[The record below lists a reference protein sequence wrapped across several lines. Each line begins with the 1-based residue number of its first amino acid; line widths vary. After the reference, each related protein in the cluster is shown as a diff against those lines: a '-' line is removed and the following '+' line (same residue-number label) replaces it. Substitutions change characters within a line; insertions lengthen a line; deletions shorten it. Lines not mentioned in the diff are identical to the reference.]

1 MNRVFIKTYG
11 CQMNERDSEAVAF
24 KLKARGYEIVS
35 DEAIADVVLLN
46 TCSVRDQ
53 AEQKAIGKAGH
64 LAHRKKK
71 NQKFIFG
78 VMGCMAQ
85 NRGEELFDILPDLDL
100 VVGTQKFHRIPE
112 YLDKITGSTE
122 PKTTNIIDL
131 EDEEFSQEEIRD
143 HLYTS
148 QNKVTAFVSIM
159 QGCNMNCT
167 FCIVPK
173 TRGKERYRS
182 IASITKEVQELVDRG
197 VREVTLLGQI
207 VNAYG
212 RGSLPR
218 IDNKSPFVQLLE
230 KLNEIEGLY
239 RIRFTSPHPT
249 SFGDDLIECFARLS
263 KLCEHAHLPMQ
274 SGSDR
279 ILKLMNRPYTRKK
292 FLAITKKLRNAHS
305 KMRISTDVILGFPG
319 ESDEDYALTKSAFIE
334 ATFEMAYIFK
344 YSERSGTPA
353 VELSDS
359 VPKDVKE
366 MRNQDLLTQ
375 LEKQSYVSNSSS
387 VGKRYEVLVEGKAKR
402 GKDML
407 IGRTRC
413 NRRVVFEGNEVLA
426 GELLDIEIKDV
437 SATTLIGENN
447 Q

>member
-85 NRGEELFDILPDLDL
+85 NKGEELFDILPDLDL

-112 YLDKITGSTE
+112 YLEKITGSAE
-122 PKTTNIIDL
+122 SRPTNIIDL
-131 EDEEFSQEEIRD
+131 EEEEFSQEEIRD
-143 HLYTS
+143 HLNTS

-182 IASITKEVQELVDRG
+182 IESITKEVQGLVERG

-212 RGSLPR
+212 RGFLPR

-230 KLNEIEGLY
+230 KLNEIDGLY

-249 SFGDDLIECFARLS
+249 SFGDDLIECFASLP

-279 ILKLMNRPYTRKK
+279 ILKLMNRPYSIKR
-292 FLAITKKLRNAHS
+292 FLDITKKLRTAHS
-305 KMRISTDVILGFPG
+305 KMRISTDVILGFPS

-334 ATFEMAYIFK
+334 AAFEMAYIFK

-366 MRNQDLLTQ
+366 IRNQDLLSQ
-375 LEKQSYVSNSSS
+375 LEKQSYASNSISI
-387 VGKRYEVLVEGKAKR
+387 GKKYEVLVEGKAKR
-402 GKDML
+402 GKSML
-407 IGRTRC
+407 IGRSRC
-413 NRRVVFEGNEVLA
+413 NRRVVFEGNQALA
-426 GELLDIEIKDV
+426 GKLLDIEIKDV
-437 SATTLIGENN
+437 SATTLIGKNCL
-447 Q
+447 

>member
-24 KLKARGYEIVS
+24 KLQARGYEIVV
-35 DEAIADVVLLN
+35 DESKADVVLLN

-85 NRGEELFDILPDLDL
+85 NRGEELFELLPDLDL
-100 VVGTQKFHRIPE
+100 VVGTQKFHRIPD
-112 YLDKITGSTE
+112 YLDKITGSAH
-122 PKTTNIIDL
+122 PKPTNLLDL
-131 EDEEFSQEEIRD
+131 SEEESSQDEIRD
-143 HLYTS
+143 HIDTNYT
-148 QNKVTAFVSIM
+148 KVTAFVSIM
-159 QGCNMNCT
+159 QGCNMKCS

-182 IASITKEVQELVDRG
+182 IKSIVLEVQELVERG

-218 IDNKSPFVQLLE
+218 VDGKSPFVQLLE
-230 KLNEIEGLY
+230 NLNEIEGLY

-249 SFGDDLIECFARLS
+249 SFGEDLIESYKNLP

-279 ILKLMNRPYTRKK
+279 ILRLMNRPYTRSR
-292 FLAITKKLRNAHS
+292 FLEITKKLRSAHPN
-305 KMRISTDVILGFPG
+305 MRLSTDIILGFPG
-319 ESDEDYALTKSAFIE
+319 ESEVDYALTKSAFEE
-334 ATFEMAYIFK
+334 AGFEMAFIFK

-359 VPKDVKE
+359 VSIEIKE
-366 MRNQDLLTQ
+366 KRNQDLLSL
-375 LEKQSYVSNSSS
+375 LERQSYSSNSLS
-387 VGKRYEVLVEGKAKR
+387 VGEKFEVLVEGKAKR
-402 GKDML
+402 GKNML

-413 NRRVVFEGNEVLA
+413 NRRVVFKGSNMLA
-426 GELLDIEIKDV
+426 GQLIDILIKDV
-437 SATTLIGENN
+437 SVTTLIG
-447 Q
+447 

>member
-1 MNRVFIKTYG
+1 
-11 CQMNERDSEAVAF
+11 MNERDSEAVAF

-35 DEAIADVVLLN
+35 DETIADVVLLN

-122 PKTTNIIDL
+122 SKTTNIIDL

-143 HLYTS
+143 HLNTS

-249 SFGDDLIECFARLS
+249 SFGDDLIDCFARLS

-413 NRRVVFEGNEVLA
+413 NRRVVFEGNQVLA